1 MFCSQCGTHADDGA
15 HFCNTCGASLQAPGG
30 IAYQQPS
37 PYQPYPSSQPAPSAP
52 KAVRRSSSAKQPDP
66 YKLQIQQLKLQIRQL
81 KLDLKQIN
89 TEMSTIR
96 SRHNQSSAFLPRGL
110 LKEGS
115 RMIEDGR
122 LMGPQ
127 KQKQQL
133 QQQIM
138 QLEQQLLSLQQQQ
151 QQWQQG

>member
-1 MFCSQCGTHADDGA
+1 MFCAQCGTHADDGA
-15 HFCNTCGASLQAPGG
+15 HFCNSCGASLQAPGG
-30 IAYQQPS
+30 ITHQQPS
-37 PYQPYPSSQPAPSAP
+37 SYQPYQYAQPAPSAS
-52 KAVRRSSSAKQPDP
+52 KAASRSSSVKRQDP

-89 TEMSTIR
+89 TGMSSIR
-96 SRHNQSSAFLPRGL
+96 SNYNQTAAFVPRGFFR
-110 LKEGS
+110 EGDK
-115 RMIEDGR
+115 MIEDMR
-122 LMGPQ
+122 LRGPQ
-127 KQKQQL
+127 KQKQEL

>member
-1 MFCSQCGTHADDGA
+1 MFCAQCGTHAEDGA
-15 HFCNTCGASLQAPGG
+15 HFCNTCGAALQAPGG

-37 PYQPYPSSQPAPSAP
+37 PYQPSQPPPSMP
-52 KAVRRSSSAKQPDP
+52 KAVRRSGPAKQQDP
-66 YKLQIQQLKLQIRQL
+66 YAAQIKQLKLQIRQL

-89 TEMSTIR
+89 TGMSSIR
-96 SRHNQSSAFLPRGL
+96 SNYNQTAAFVPRGIFR
-110 LKEGS
+110 EGDK
-115 RMIEDGR
+115 MFEDIR
-122 LMGPQ
+122 LRGPQ

-133 QQQIM
+133 QQQII

>member
-1 MFCSQCGTHADDGA
+1 MFCAQCGTHADDGA

-30 IAYQQPS
+30 IAHQQPS
-37 PYQPYPSSQPAPSAP
+37 PYQPYQYSQPPASQP
-52 KAVRRSSSAKQPDP
+52 KAVRRSSSAKQQDP

-89 TEMSTIR
+89 TQMSTIR
-96 SRHNQSSAFLPRGL
+96 SRHNQSSAFVPRGFF
-110 LKEGS
+110 KESS
-115 RMIEDGR
+115 RLFEDMS

-127 KQKQQL
+127 KKKQQL

-138 QLEQQLLSLQQQQ
+138 QLEQELLSLQQQQ

>member
-15 HFCNTCGASLQAPGG
+15 HFCNSCGASLQAPGG
-30 IAYQQPS
+30 IAHQQPAPYS
-37 PYQPYPSSQPAPSAP
+37 PYQYSQPPASPP
-52 KAVRRSSSAKQPDP
+52 RAVRRSSSAKPQDP
-66 YKLQIQQLKLQIRQL
+66 YSLQIKQLKLQIRQL

-96 SRHNQSSAFLPRGL
+96 SRHNQSAGFMPRGFF
-110 LKEGS
+110 KEGS
-115 RMIEDGR
+115 RMFEDMR

-127 KQKQQL
+127 NKKQQL

-138 QLEQQLLSLQQQQ
+138 QLEQELLSLQQQQ

>member
-30 IAYQQPS
+30 IAHQQPS
-37 PYQPYPSSQPAPSAP
+37 PYQPYQYSQPAP
-52 KAVRRSSSAKQPDP
+52 KAASRSSSAKRQDP

-96 SRHNQSSAFLPRGL
+96 SRHNQSAAFVPRGFFR
-110 LKEGS
+110 EGDK
-115 RMIEDGR
+115 MFEDMR

-127 KQKQQL
+127 KKKQQL

-138 QLEQQLLSLQQQQ
+138 QLEQELLSLQQQQ

>member
-1 MFCSQCGTHADDGA
+1 MFCAQCGTHADDGA
-15 HFCNTCGASLQAPGG
+15 HFCNSCGASLQAPGG
-30 IAYQQPS
+30 IAQQQPP
-37 PYQPYPSSQPAPSAP
+37 PYQYSQPPASPP
-52 KAVRRSSSAKQPDP
+52 RAVRRSSSAKPQDP
-66 YKLQIQQLKLQIRQL
+66 YALQIKQLKLQIRQL

-89 TEMSTIR
+89 TQMSSVR
-96 SRHNQSSAFLPRGL
+96 SNYNQTAAFVPRGFFR
-110 LKEGS
+110 EGDK
-115 RMIEDGR
+115 MIEDMR
-122 LMGPQ
+122 LRGPQ